1 MRNKKIVA
9 FILFFSMIL
18 TSVPVFGATD
28 TSGHWAE
35 ESIEKLEANKIMSGY
50 SDGNFRPNKAITFGK
65 AAEPDEVR
73 DDAPRKEPSLAEL
86 WDAIP

>member
-9 FILFFSMIL
+9 FVLFFSMIL

-50 SDGNFRPNKAITFGK
+50 IDGNF
-65 AAEPDEVR
+65 
-73 DDAPRKEPSLAEL
+73 
-86 WDAIP
+86 